1 MKRGIIGTLCNR
13 ATIMCQE
20 KQDIT
25 EEIDNLKQDLLLSD
39 YPYTLSAQFS
49 ALPWK
54 SAIEFSHPK
63 NLEKPI
69 SSVLLPYVEGV

>member
-1 MKRGIIGTLCNR
+1 
-13 ATIMCQE
+13 MCQE

-25 EEIDNLKQDLLLSD
+25 EEIDNLKQDLLHSD
-39 YPYTLSAQFS
+39 YPYTLSAQYS

-54 SAIEFSHPK
+54 SAMEFGHPK

-69 SSVLLPYVEGV
+69 SSVFYPM